1 MEVERGLGMKGLE
14 ETLTFLRLKIEA
26 PSVST
31 APLYLSLPSLP
42 EACSQV
48 YPHQTLHYVLK
59 NVNLRINLQWKLLAR
74 NVNEHN
80 SIFVA
85 ARRHLLTRERE
96 RDKQTRSL
104 ERPALS
110 NRVLMEGDFP
120 LVSLALLL
128 SETVSPK
135 STT

>member
-1 MEVERGLGMKGLE
+1 MEVERELGLE
-14 ETLTFLRLKIEA
+14 ETFTFLRLKIEA

-31 APLYLSLPSLP
+31 APLYLSSLPSLP
-42 EACSQV
+42 ETCSKV

-96 RDKQTRSL
+96 R
-104 ERPALS
+104 
-110 NRVLMEGDFP
+110 
-120 LVSLALLL
+120 
-128 SETVSPK
+128 
-135 STT
+135 